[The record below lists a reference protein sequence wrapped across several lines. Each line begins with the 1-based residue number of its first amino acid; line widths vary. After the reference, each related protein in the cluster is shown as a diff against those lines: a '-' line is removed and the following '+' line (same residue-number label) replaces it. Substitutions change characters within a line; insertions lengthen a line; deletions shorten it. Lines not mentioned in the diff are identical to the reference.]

1 MSGLRLGTHGLAPAD
16 VERVRALMRRLAQL
30 EDFSWRFVE
39 RAPFDA
45 LIVDGDDSARDPAR
59 PATRALIPLGRADD
73 TWRAD
78 RLAARLHGLEQ
89 EFTRADVPVLETPMP
104 VRGPDGALSPP
115 ALYPLP
121 AGRYRLRH
129 WPPVAALRDDP
140 RRVRMASLLARRSLT
155 LAELANLS
163 AQPGDVCLRFVR
175 SLESRGLI
183 DVLDDAGLPM
193 PPRPRRR
200 ATFAHTVLDGLR
212 RRFGWGGDAP

>member
-1 MSGLRLGTHGLAPAD
+1 MSGLRLGTHGLAPAE

-45 LIVDGDDSARDPAR
+45 LIVDDHDAARDPAR
-59 PATRALIPLGRADD
+59 PATRALISLDGAP
-73 TWRAD
+73 RAD

-104 VRGPDGALSPP
+104 VPGPDGALAPP
-115 ALYPLP
+115 ALHPLP
-121 AGRYRLRH
+121 AGRYRLRR

-140 RRVRMASLLARRSLT
+140 RRVRMATLLARRSLT

-163 AQPGDVCLRFVR
+163 AQPGDACLRFVR

-183 DVLDDAGLPM
+183 DVLDDVGLPM

-200 ATFAHTVLDGLR
+200 AAFAHTVVDGLR
-212 RRFGWGGDAP
+212 RRLGWGGDAP